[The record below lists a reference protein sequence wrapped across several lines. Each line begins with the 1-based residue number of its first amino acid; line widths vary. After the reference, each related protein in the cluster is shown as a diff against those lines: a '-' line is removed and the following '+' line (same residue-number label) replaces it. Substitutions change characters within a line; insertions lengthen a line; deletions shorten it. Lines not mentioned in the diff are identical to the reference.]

1 MNVILSTVHY
11 HSKGIPCHGLP
22 GCCAE
27 KWGQVNEGRGGF
39 EEKLRRGGFA
49 IGSFID
55 NVVLLLLL
63 YLQGRAGIDGL
74 QAKRE

>member
-1 MNVILSTVHY
+1 M
-11 HSKGIPCHGLP
+11 KGWVGS
-22 GCCAE
+22 
-27 KWGQVNEGRGGF
+27 
-39 EEKLRRGGFA
+39 RRNYTGGFA

-74 QAKRE
+74 QAKKE